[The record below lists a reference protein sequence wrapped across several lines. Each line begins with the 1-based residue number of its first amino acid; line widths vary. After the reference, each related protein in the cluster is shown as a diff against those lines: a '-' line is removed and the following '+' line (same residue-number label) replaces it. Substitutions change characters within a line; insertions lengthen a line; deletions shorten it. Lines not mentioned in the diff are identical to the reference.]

1 MAMVRAALLVSC
13 LASLPGPAYSAPL
26 ASRAADVVAEVL
38 RAEAPYG
45 PWSAEDGYC
54 LDLSAKW
61 LERLRRAGL
70 PARLVTVDPAL
81 APGGA
86 VADGRRV
93 RAGKFHA
100 VVLVGE
106 EGPEEL
112 LLDPSYRQFFTEPS
126 GLPEV
131 FLGSRGQ
138 AAKLFAARRT
148 ALRVELYDDP
158 YLGRYEPV
166 SFAELVYGYGPNAP
180 LRQVHP

>member
-1 MAMVRAALLVSC
+1 MAITRAALLVSL
-13 LASLPGPAYSAPL
+13 LASLPGPASPAPP
-26 ASRAADVVAEVL
+26 ASRAAEIVSEVL
-38 RAEAPYG
+38 RLEAPYG
-45 PWSAEDGYC
+45 PWSADDGYC

-86 VADGRRV
+86 VVDGRRV

-100 VVLVGE
+100 VVLIGE

-112 LLDPSYRQFFTEPS
+112 LLDPSYRQFFADPS

-131 FLGSRGQ
+131 FLGSRAQ
-138 AAKLFAARRT
+138 VARIFASRRKT
-148 ALRVELYDDP
+148 LRVELHDDP
-158 YLGRYEPV
+158 FLGRYDPD
-166 SFAELVYGYGPNAP
+166 SLAELVYGFGPNSP